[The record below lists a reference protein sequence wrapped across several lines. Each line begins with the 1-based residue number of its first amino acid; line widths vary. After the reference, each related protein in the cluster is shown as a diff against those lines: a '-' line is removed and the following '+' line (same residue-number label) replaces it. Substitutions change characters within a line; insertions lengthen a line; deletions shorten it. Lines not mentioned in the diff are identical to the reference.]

1 MAKARGC
8 SGVDACIDLLIEE
21 QGGIGMIN
29 YIIDEFE
36 MRRVLKHPLS
46 MIGSDGT
53 AVSKEWSQG
62 KPHPR
67 YYGCFPRV
75 LGKYVRQEKLLS
87 LETAIAK
94 MTGRPAL
101 HLGLSKRGLLK
112 IGYAADVTVFDS
124 GKIIDRAT
132 FVDPHQYS
140 LGIDAVIVNGQLVVH
155 RGKHLGIRPGK
166 VLRPER
172 G

>member
-1 MAKARGC
+1 M
-8 SGVDACIDLLIEE
+8 
-21 QGGIGMIN
+21 
-29 YIIDEFE
+29 
-36 MRRVLKHPLS
+36 
-46 MIGSDGT
+46 
-53 AVSKEWSQG
+53 
-62 KPHPR
+62 
-67 YYGCFPRV
+67 
-75 LGKYVRQEKLLS
+75 
-87 LETAIAK
+87 
-94 MTGRPAL
+94 

-124 GKIIDRAT
+124 EKIIDRAT
-132 FVDPHQYS
+132 FVDPHQYP